1 MYFMLFFFKI
11 IDDCQS
17 PIFWRIKEGC
27 NIVCVFQSSN
37 RFCSETHEL
46 ILKILNFSKMGK
58 NIKDG

>member
-1 MYFMLFFFKI
+1 MMFFKM

-17 PIFWRIKEGC
+17 PKFRRIKEGC

-37 RFCSETHEL
+37 RFCGETHEL
-46 ILKILNFSKMGK
+46 IYNILTFSKMGK